1 VFGRVGTYVIFGSA
15 SSHAAA
21 PRPHEGIQ
29 SKNEHRRSI
38 TDMERA
44 AFVNM
49 LEQYD
54 RLGRTE
60 RGEML

>member
-1 VFGRVGTYVIFGSA
+1 MQP
-15 SSHAAA
+15 A
-21 PRPHEGIQ
+21 PIPHEGIQ
-29 SKNEHRRSI
+29 PKKEHRRSI